1 MRRKEMSF
9 IVGAA
14 CLLLLLGCAQ
24 NTVPSG
30 GKIVKITVPNLMSG

>member
-1 MRRKEMSF
+1 MRRRGVSF
-9 IVGAA
+9 IVGVA
-14 CLLLLLGCAQ
+14 CLLFLLGCVQ